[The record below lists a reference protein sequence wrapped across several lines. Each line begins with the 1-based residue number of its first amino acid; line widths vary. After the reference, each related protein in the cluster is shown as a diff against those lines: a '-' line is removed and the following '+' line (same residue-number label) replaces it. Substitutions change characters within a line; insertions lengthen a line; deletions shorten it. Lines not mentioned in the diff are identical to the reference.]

1 MPELLRIAL
10 NLLTVGIFVKLITY
24 YNKTDGLEI
33 DREKL
38 RISLMT
44 CLLSAFLLR
53 TAEQVILVTL
63 VFNAYT
69 DTFDM
74 KVYLGVIEAQVVFA
88 VACTIISGIRNGF
101 NIPFIIV
108 TVAVSILPWLCRAY
122 AMGDAMM
129 VLSASLVLGKRIQLD
144 DLVSAYIL
152 AGAIIV
158 LLIRWIIV
166 NSARKSQGKERL
178 KRIDFSIGIAISY
191 LAVGLF
197 M

>member
-88 VACTIISGIRNGF
+88 VAYTIISGIRNGF

-108 TVAVSILPWLCRAY
+108 TVTVSILPWLCRAY

-129 VLSASLVLGKRIQLD
+129 VLSASLVLGKRVQLD